1 MKNLIIETLKKQ
13 SDGFIVPNQ
22 TEFNNCDIKEFFVAI
37 NELVASGVLRKRD
50 CSGVA
55 YEFNL

>member
-1 MKNLIIETLKKQ
+1 MKNLIIETLKNQ
-13 SDGFIVPNQ
+13 ADGFIVPNQ
-22 TEFNNCDIKEFFVAI
+22 TEFNNCDTKEFFSAI
-37 NELVASGVLRKRD
+37 NALVASGILRKRD